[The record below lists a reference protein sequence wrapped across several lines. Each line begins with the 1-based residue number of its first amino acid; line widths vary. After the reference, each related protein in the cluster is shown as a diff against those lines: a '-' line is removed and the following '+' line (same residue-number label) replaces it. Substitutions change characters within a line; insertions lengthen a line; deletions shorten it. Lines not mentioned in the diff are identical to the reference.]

1 MFPPT
6 TASYLQR
13 FCCRAGGAWPIA
25 TTKPDGYQ
33 GLRATISPI
42 EDAEGYPVGFR
53 VEIQGS
59 VNVKFYVPPILG
71 RLDLGKNM
79 TMNLAAETFTWHR
92 NEVSSAW
99 KDGHYL
105 ATRGALHGT
114 PRGGAKNRR
123 EATSRAL
130 MERPLAFRLSLMRGD
145 KSNEIGL
152 FIVAASYRSQSL
164 NENSASLDKDDIVRI
179 TAPEVCRF
187 GGAVLRMD
195 PCDEQ
200 RDAAWSKLL
209 GETLLASCPPS
220 SDPGMEMMSIR
231 DAFIRNLA
239 GLNASFPKRRKK
251 SPASRIRGHSR
262 RGRSQSRRPARS
274 KSPASKGTDQPTA
287 GTSGNDVANDTAQ
300 GPPLPAPGPEGNPP
314 LPEDDPQGE
323 PAGDQSD
330 DDDGSQGEDSDDSGV
345 DDPHSN
351 VMLANPGRNKYR
363 HILSPLWFQVSSSK
377 DFKRFFSRSIT
388 ASTARQY
395 TPHVGRWVSY
405 CENKGIVP
413 YEPSVGQVLEFLA
426 EKAGSGT
433 PGSVSMCV
441 AAIKKFIEANLRE
454 AKVVDHPALRTLVKG
469 VHNLPHTRKYKRY
482 RLVTCQEAFKLTG
495 HIVYHLP
502 EGKFT
507 PADKETIWC
516 LVLICQYYSL
526 RVGDLC
532 SERVNTV
539 TAKALL
545 WKHVY
550 WTVPGEK
557 ATIFVD
563 NPKKSVNNKGYPIF
577 LVKNTE
583 NPAFCPIAF
592 LGKLSMRQH
601 TPESPVFRY
610 STGKCIVGSH
620 ISDIM
625 EKVNAQIGIPSDAT
639 LSKHSFR
646 AAMPSAIAL
655 NPQEFLPQ
663 DTRAAGRWRSNAAD
677 RYVRA
682 GQKPA
687 ERLVEKAY
695 RYV

>member
-1 MFPPT
+1 M
-6 TASYLQR
+6 AL
-13 FCCRAGGAWPIA
+13 
-25 TTKPDGYQ
+25 
-33 GLRATISPI
+33 
-42 EDAEGYPVGFR
+42 
-53 VEIQGS
+53 QGS
-59 VNVKFYVPPILG
+59 VNVKFYLPPALG
-71 RLDLGKNM
+71 RPDLGKNM
-79 TMNLAAETFTWHR
+79 TLNLEAETFTWHR
-92 NEVSSAW
+92 NEVASSW

-105 ATRGALHGT
+105 ATRGALHGN
-114 PRGGAKNRR
+114 PKGAKNRR
-123 EATSRAL
+123 DATSRAL
-130 MERPLAFRLSLMRGD
+130 MDRPLALRLALMRGE

-152 FIVAASYRSQSL
+152 FIVAASYRSQNL
-164 NENSASLDKDDIVRI
+164 NERSVKLDKDDVVRI
-179 TAPEVCRF
+179 TAPEICRF
-187 GGAVLRMD
+187 GGAALRME
-195 PCDEQ
+195 PNDEQ

-220 SDPGMEMMSIR
+220 SDPGMETTPIR
-231 DAFIRNLA
+231 EAFLSKLS
-239 GLNASFPKRRKK
+239 GLSAPFPKKRKK
-251 SPASRIRGHSR
+251 SPATRFLSHSR
-262 RGRSQSRRPARS
+262 HGRSKP
-274 KSPASKGTDQPTA
+274 PASTETDQETDQPTA
-287 GTSGNDVANDTAQ
+287 GTSSSGGANDTAQ
-300 GPPLPAPGPEGNPP
+300 GPPHPAPGPEGNPP
-314 LPEDDPQGE
+314 HQEDDPQGE
-323 PAGDQSD
+323 PAEAQSGED
-330 DDDGSQGEDSDDSGV
+330 DDSQGEDTDDSGV
-345 DDPHSN
+345 DDPHRN

-377 DFKRFFSRSIT
+377 DFKKYFSRSIT
-388 ASTARQY
+388 ASTASQY
-395 TPHVGRWVSY
+395 TPHVGRWVSH

-413 YEPSVGQVLEFLA
+413 YKPSVDQVIEFLA

-441 AAIKKFIEANLRE
+441 AAIKKFLEANLRK
-454 AKVVDHPALRTLVKG
+454 AKVLDHPALRTLVKG

-482 RLVTCQEAFKLTG
+482 RLVSCQEAFKLTG